1 LKKPSSAFQKKPIPW
16 MYSQLGC
23 MIASALMKLNPI
35 QRRLTTLEIRNIQ
48 DYFNSELIPVSRRRQ
63 IDSLSAFWMSYKNAI
78 GRLTKISVKARQDYY
93 ALLRKGCFALK
104 ELPVFESPLYPES
117 KNLPLLIVP
126 GLNTPPVFF
135 REMYDYFS
143 KKGYNVVVMSLPE
156 NGLADVKTASEKLA
170 GEIERLKTICNVS
183 QINIIGH
190 CLGGVIAH
198 YFLEE
203 EAQHKT
209 MTSAKNLIALGSGF
223 LGAEGVEQLKNMWI
237 PRNPGKPIPKV
248 FDELIH
254 WNLNVVRCSTAVAY
268 HSLLTVWDFM
278 VHFRKGLLEA
288 AQDASCQIE
297 TLIIEDPAIDHLTL
311 ALNHSIFKQ
320 IETALSG
327 SKPLSKQLSPIAQ

>member
-1 LKKPSSAFQKKPIPW
+1 
-16 MYSQLGC
+16 
-23 MIASALMKLNPI
+23 
-35 QRRLTTLEIRNIQ
+35 
-48 DYFNSELIPVSRRRQ
+48 
-63 IDSLSAFWMSYKNAI
+63 
-78 GRLTKISVKARQDYY
+78 
-93 ALLRKGCFALK
+93 
-104 ELPVFESPLYPES
+104 
-117 KNLPLLIVP
+117 
-126 GLNTPPVFF
+126 
-135 REMYDYFS
+135 MYDYFS